1 MSDNLLT
8 PDPINVVTPNSTKSI
23 MDFIQNNAVMIGC
36 VLIIFLIIREVN
48 KHPGN
53 FTNEDEN
60 DQPKLQNRNF
70 DPKLVRLLVGTFVIL
85 FVLGSISFYLYN
97 QENGKTISTIED
109 GATIFR
115 KIGLWLN
122 NNPIP
127 SGILLPGT
135 TIPKLTMIHIIAG
148 MAFGII
154 FGFIDNAGLFFGM
167 DALDPYVKRWFGT
180 DVKIAAG
187 VGNTF
192 SDVIGAFA
200 GSFAGSIVQN
210 QLKSKLPDCYESP
223 LWAEAIGIF
232 IGCILGIVGPKVMI
246 G

>member
-1 MSDNLLT
+1 MSENLLT
-8 PDPINVVTPNSTKSI
+8 PISTNLVTSNSPKI
-23 MDFIQNNAVMIGC
+23 IDKIKENAVMIGC
-36 VLIIFLIIREVN
+36 VIIIFFILWEVN
-48 KHPGN
+48 KSRTN
-53 FTNEDEN
+53 FTNEEDN
-60 DQPKLQNRNF
+60 NQQKLQNRIF
-70 DPKLVRLLVGTFVIL
+70 DPKLVRLLVGTVVIL
-85 FVLGSISFYLYN
+85 LILGSISFYLYN
-97 QENGKTISTIED
+97 KENGEAISTIED
-109 GATIFR
+109 GATLFR

-122 NNPIP
+122 NNQIP
-127 SGILLPGT
+127 SNITSGA

-167 DALDPYVKRWFGT
+167 DALDPYVKKWFGT
-180 DVKIAAG
+180 DEKVAAG
-187 VGNTF
+187 IGNTF

-210 QLKSKLPDCYESP
+210 PLKSNLPDCYESP

-232 IGCILGIVGPKVMI
+232 IGCVLGIVGPKAIV

>member
-1 MSDNLLT
+1 MTEASLAPMPSLT
-8 PDPINVVTPNSTKSI
+8 PMPDNINENSY
-23 MDFIQNNAVMIGC
+23 MIGGIGIL
-36 VLIIFLIIREVN
+36 LIFFIMWEIKKSRTNNNDN
-48 KHPGN
+48 K
-53 FTNEDEN
+53 DV
-60 DQPKLQNRNF
+60 DKKQLQNRYF
-70 DPKLVRLLVGTFVIL
+70 DPKIVRLFIGTIMIL
-85 FVLGSISFYLYN
+85 LILGSISFYLYN
-97 QENGKTISTIED
+97 QDNGEAINNIET
-109 GATIFR
+109 GATLFR

-127 SGILLPGT
+127 STGT
-135 TIPKLTMIHIIAG
+135 TIDNLTMKQIMAG

-167 DALDPYVKRWFGT
+167 DALDPYVKKWFGT
-180 DVKIAAG
+180 DAKVAAG

-200 GSFAGSIVQN
+200 GSFAGSIVQH
-210 QLKSKLPDCYESP
+210 QLKKDLPDCYESP

-232 IGCILGIVGPKVMI
+232 IGCVLGIIGPKLIV